1 MDNGRG
7 QDAEVP
13 CSAASVFTEGGE
25 YEIPEEYDYI
35 YFFIY
40 NYV

>member
-1 MDNGRG
+1 MLKFLAR
-7 QDAEVP
+7 QQVL
-13 CSAASVFTEGGE
+13 FTEGGE